1 MSAGA
6 DALVELASSLGFCVI
21 DVPDDIA
28 CHKDCCVALRL
39 YLCRPEPHISAAVA
53 DFAALPLQPDFYQQS
68 MRDMLGFCILR
79 ASSPLGRSLLCTF
92 YAMVQRGIDATQLID
107 RLSTNRP
114 CDMLYDIGRTTLSS
128 MLKHTLYPTFE
139 QMMHAEY
146 PKKFKGPMRQRKID
160 YRITSLLGNTLHRES
175 IIDGL
180 LTDAVEDGIDP
191 EALCV
196 FLGRAA
202 VATDQP
208 LRDGSLLAAFYAGD
222 TVVIS
227 RLCADAR
234 MRVDFMSTIASDT
247 MLGIVLAA
255 TRRIDRP
262 SKFTR
267 VYSQMLYKKMSM

>member
-1 MSAGA
+1 MSVGAGA
-6 DALVELASSLGFCVI
+6 GGLALSLGFCVI
-21 DVPDDIA
+21 DVPDNIA
-28 CHKDCCVALRL
+28 CHEDYRVALRL

-68 MRDMLGFCILR
+68 MCDMLGFCILH

-92 YAMVQRGIDATQLID
+92 YAMVQRGIGATQLID
-107 RLSTNRP
+107 RLSTNQP
-114 CDMLYDIGRTTLSS
+114 CDSLYDVDRSTLSS
-128 MLKHTLYPTFE
+128 MLKHPQYPTFE
-139 QMMHAEY
+139 LMMRADY
-146 PKKFKGPMRQRKID
+146 PKEFKGPVRQRKID
-160 YRITSLLGNTLHRES
+160 YHITALLGNTLHRES

-202 VATDQP
+202 VATEQP
-208 LRDGSLLAAFYAGD
+208 LRDGSLLAAFYTGD
-222 TVVIS
+222 TGVIS
-227 RLCADAR
+227 RLCDDAR
-234 MRVDFMSTIASDT
+234 MRVDIMKTIAPNT
-247 MLGIVLAA
+247 ILGIVLAT

-267 VYSQMLYKKMSM
+267 VYSQMLYKKMSA